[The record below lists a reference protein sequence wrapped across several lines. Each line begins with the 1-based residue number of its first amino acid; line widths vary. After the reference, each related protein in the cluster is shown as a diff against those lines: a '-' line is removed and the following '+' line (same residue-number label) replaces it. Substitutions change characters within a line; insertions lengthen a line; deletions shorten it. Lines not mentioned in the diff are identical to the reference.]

1 MSGPISKNSFRK
13 SLLAAFRGIII
24 AGNER
29 NIRIHLI
36 AAVLVTIAGFIL
48 KISLTKWMIILIL
61 FAVVISAELIN
72 SALERLANLVE
83 PNVNSHI
90 RDLKDI
96 AAGAVLLTS
105 IVSVIIGIIIFAPE
119 ILKFFKNIPF
129 H

>member
-1 MSGPISKNSFRK
+1 MPVSMSKNSFSK
-13 SLLAAFRGIII
+13 SLLAAFRGLII

-29 NIRIHLI
+29 NIRIHFI
-36 AAVLVTIAGFIL
+36 AAMLVTMAGFVVE
-48 KISLTKWMIILIL
+48 ISLTRWMIILIL
-61 FAVVISAELIN
+61 FAMVISTELIN
-72 SALERLANLVE
+72 SALERLANMVE

-119 ILKFFKNIPF
+119 ILKFFKNIPI